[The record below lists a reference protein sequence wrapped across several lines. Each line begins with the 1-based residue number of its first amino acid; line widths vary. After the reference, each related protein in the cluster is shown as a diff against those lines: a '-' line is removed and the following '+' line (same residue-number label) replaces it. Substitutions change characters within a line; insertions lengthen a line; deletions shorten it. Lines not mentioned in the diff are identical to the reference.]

1 MRIARSA
8 IGIIAGFLL
17 FLAAIHWMPSWDL
30 LPTLGCTVAAAL
42 VCGFFTALIAGAHE
56 LPHAS
61 ALGLLM
67 IGLSFLSMR
76 QQGLTQP
83 GWYQITIA
91 GCGPV
96 SAMLGAAM
104 RLLTKQA

>member
-1 MRIARSA
+1 MKAVRGAA
-8 IGIIAGFLL
+8 GISAGFLL
-17 FLAAIHWMPSWDL
+17 FLGAIHWMPAWDL
-30 LPTLGCTVAAAL
+30 LPTLACTVVAAL

-56 LPHAS
+56 MPWAS

-67 IGLSFLSMR
+67 IGLSFLSIR

-83 GWYQITIA
+83 GWYQIAIG
-91 GCGPV
+91 GCGPI

-104 RLLTKQA
+104 RLLTKRA